1 MNINNIT
8 IVGGGSSG
16 WIAAAFL
23 KKTFPKKEITVI
35 ESPTIPI
42 IGVGES
48 TLADFSN
55 LRDYLGIDEKDF
67 MKKTNA
73 SYKMSIKFTD
83 FYEKNEGSYHYPF
96 RIPDLVGTSDGIYD
110 WLDIKTIYDDIP
122 VDDFVRCYFPHAA
135 LFENNKFSDN
145 LSGEFGVFNPKTDV
159 GYHFDATL
167 FGQWLKNDYCIPRGV
182 NIINADVVSVNV
194 SDQGVDSLTLSTGV
208 DITSDLFIDCTGF
221 SSLLLGQG
229 LKEEF
234 DSFSHI
240 LPNNRAIAAQ
250 IPYKDKEKEL
260 QPFTNCTAI
269 ENGWCW
275 NVPLWSRLGTGYV
288 YSDNHATFE
297 EAKLEFTQYLKSD
310 KMVIPRTDDDLKDI
324 TFRDISMK
332 TGIYKRT
339 WVKNVVAIGL
349 SAGFIEPLES
359 NALFTV
365 YWFLRRLS
373 KSLLRDK
380 VSQWDRDVY
389 NAATRG
395 LYNNFAEFVALH
407 YTLSNRRDTKY
418 WRDISEKEYC
428 NNLVN
433 LIPTHNVGF
442 FDLHSR
448 KMFNKPRIDPT
459 AGITYIS
466 VGMHY
471 FLKDRIDQAWEIHQ
485 DYDNVKRYVDI
496 LKENF
501 DKKKKKWNKAAEKC
515 LSLHEYLKQN
525 IYSKD

>member
-1 MNINNIT
+1 MNVDKIT
-8 IVGGGSSG
+8 IVGGGSAG
-16 WIAAAFL
+16 WISAAFL
-23 KKTFPKKEITVI
+23 IKTFPNKEISII
-35 ESPTIPI
+35 ESKNIPI

-48 TLADFSN
+48 TLVCFSN
-55 LRDYLGIDEKDF
+55 LRDYLGIDEKQF
-67 MKKTNA
+67 MKDTNA

-83 FYEKNEGSYHYPF
+83 FYEKNGGSYHYPF
-96 RIPDLVGTSDGIYD
+96 RIPDLVGTSDGLYD
-110 WLDIKTIYDDIP
+110 WLDIKACYDDTP
-122 VDDFVRCYFPHAA
+122 NEDFVRSYFPHAA
-135 LFENNKFSDN
+135 LFENDKFSDN
-145 LSGEFGVFNPKTDV
+145 AKGEFGVFNPKTDV
-159 GYHFDATL
+159 GYHFDAVL
-167 FGQWLKNDYCIPRGV
+167 FGQWLKNNYCLPRGV
-182 NIINADVVSVNV
+182 KLISADVVKVNTD
-194 SDQGVDSLTLSTGV
+194 DQGVSSLLLDSGDTV
-208 DITSDLFIDCTGF
+208 VSDLYIDCTGF
-221 SSLLLGQG
+221 KSLLLGEA
-229 LKEEF
+229 LAEPF
-234 DSFSHI
+234 DSFSHM

-288 YSDNHATFE
+288 YSDKHASFE
-297 EAKLEFTQYLKSD
+297 DAKTEFINYLKSD
-310 KMVIPRTDDDLKDI
+310 KMVIPRTDEDLKDI
-324 TFRDISMK
+324 NFRDIPIK

-349 SAGFIEPLES
+349 SSGFIEPLES

-373 KSLLRDK
+373 KSLLRGK

-407 YTLSNRRDTKY
+407 YTLSIRRDTKY
-418 WRDISEKEYC
+418 WRDISEKVYC
-428 NNLVN
+428 EKMANLV
-433 LIPTHNVGF
+433 PSHSVGF

-448 KMFNKPRIDPT
+448 KMFGKPRIDPT

-466 VGMHY
+466 VGMNY
-471 FLKDRIDQAWEIHQ
+471 LLRDRIDQEWEIHG
-485 DYDNVKRYVDI
+485 DSENFKNYVDR

-501 DKKKKKWNKAAEKC
+501 DKKKERWNTAAKNSP
-515 LSLHEYLKQN
+515 SLHQYLKSN
-525 IYSKD
+525 IYKE